1 MTKPTVPNVVIKN
14 PTVRRYARTG
24 LDYLGFI
31 LGILVVAD
39 LSSDGFDF
47 SAFTTPAIAVWTFAR
62 TVFGTAVDNPN
73 TPKQ

>member
-1 MTKPTVPNVVIKN
+1 MTNPTVPNVVIKN
-14 PTVRRYARTG
+14 PAVRRYARTG

-31 LGILVVAD
+31 LGVIVVAD

-47 SAFTTPAIAVWTFAR
+47 TAVTTPFIAAWTFAR
-62 TVFGTAVDNPN
+62 TVFGAAVDNPN